1 MEIQSSAPL
10 IAGFYIFQARGM
22 PSKYE
27 IETKEIDF
35 LINMTTHILI
45 LFVLILFIFSIIFP
59 QQNMLIL
66 TLIFVIAVGAFML
79 NTKNRI
85 KDWRKKWYK

>member
-1 MEIQSSAPL
+1 
-10 IAGFYIFQARGM
+10 M

-35 LINMTTHILI
+35 FIRITTQILI

-59 QQNMLIL
+59 QQNMLLL
-66 TLIFVIAVGAFML
+66 TLIMIIAVGIFMMS
-79 NTKNRI
+79 TKNKI
-85 KDWRKKWYK
+85 KQWKRKWYK

>member
-1 MEIQSSAPL
+1 MSS
-10 IAGFYIFQARGM
+10 R
-22 PSKYE
+22 YE

-35 LINMTTHILI
+35 LIKITTQILI

-59 QQNMLIL
+59 QQNMLLL

-79 NTKNRI
+79 SIKNKI
-85 KDWRKKWYK
+85 KQWKKKWYK

>member
-1 MEIQSSAPL
+1 
-10 IAGFYIFQARGM
+10 M

-35 LINMTTHILI
+35 FISITTQILI

-59 QQNMLIL
+59 QQNMLLL
-66 TLIFVIAVGAFML
+66 TLIMIIAVGIFMMS
-79 NTKNRI
+79 TKNKI
-85 KDWRKKWYK
+85 KQWKRKWYK

>member
-1 MEIQSSAPL
+1 
-10 IAGFYIFQARGM
+10 M

-35 LINMTTHILI
+35 LINMTTQILI
-45 LFVLILFIFSIIFP
+45 LFALILFIFSIIFP

-66 TLIFVIAVGAFML
+66 TLIFVIVVGIFMF
-79 NTKNRI
+79 NTKNKI
-85 KDWRKKWYK
+85 KLWRKKWYK

>member
-1 MEIQSSAPL
+1 
-10 IAGFYIFQARGM
+10 M

-35 LINMTTHILI
+35 LVNITTQILI

-59 QQNMLIL
+59 QQNMLVL
-66 TLIFVIAVGAFML
+66 TLIFVIVVGVFMF

-85 KDWRKKWYK
+85 KQWKKKWYK

>member
-1 MEIQSSAPL
+1 MEIQGNAPL
-10 IAGFYIFQARGM
+10 IDGFSIFQARYM
-22 PSKYE
+22 PSRYE
-27 IETKEIDF
+27 VETKEIDF

-66 TLIFVIAVGAFML
+66 TLIFVVVVGVFMF

-85 KDWRKKWYK
+85 KDWKNKWYK

>member
-1 MEIQSSAPL
+1 
-10 IAGFYIFQARGM
+10 M

-27 IETKEIDF
+27 IETQEIDF
-35 LINMTTHILI
+35 LIRIITQILI

-66 TLIFVIAVGAFML
+66 TLIFVIAVGAFIL
-79 NTKNRI
+79 SIKNKI
-85 KDWRKKWYK
+85 KQWKRKWYK

>member
-1 MEIQSSAPL
+1 
-10 IAGFYIFQARGM
+10 M

-35 LINMTTHILI
+35 LIRITTQILI

-59 QQNMLIL
+59 QQNMLLL
-66 TLIFVIAVGAFML
+66 TLIMIIVVGIFMMS
-79 NTKNRI
+79 TKNKIRQW
-85 KDWRKKWYK
+85 KRKWYK